1 MLPENEF
8 HAAPLASQIKPSV
21 ADYIKRQKYQS
32 ISVEYTTDEIDLIEK
47 ASAVL
52 ECDPEFFINDAAVW
66 KAKAVM
72 KRLEYDRK

>member
-8 HAAPLASQIKPSV
+8 HAAPLASQVKPSIT
-21 ADYIKRQKYQS
+21 DYIKRQKYQS

>member
-21 ADYIKRQKYQS
+21 AVYLSKQKYQS
-32 ISVEYTTDEIDLIEK
+32 VAVDFATDDLDLIEK
-47 ASAVL
+47 ASAIL
-52 ECDPEFFINDAAVW
+52 DCDPKFFINDAAVW

-72 KRLEYDRK
+72 KRFEYESI